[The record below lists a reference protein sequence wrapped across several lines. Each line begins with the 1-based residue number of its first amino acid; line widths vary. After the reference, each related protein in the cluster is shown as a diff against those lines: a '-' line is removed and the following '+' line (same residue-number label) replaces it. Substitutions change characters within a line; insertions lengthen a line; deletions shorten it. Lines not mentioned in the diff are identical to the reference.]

1 MTNYGTIQVVDRKG
15 WTKSFLLEKALTLIG
30 SAPFNDIVLSE
41 EHGSGVAAVH
51 LQLISNQTAKRGFR
65 LINLVN
71 ESLLL
76 TLSNA
81 RGSLELQAKGS
92 RELEDGDV
100 VQVGDFRITFYLQVE
115 NGLSIE
121 KHSENIGVKLEMPGI
136 TLRQRSKLTGL
147 LTLKNF
153 GTDKRS
159 QFEID
164 LEGFPTDCYQVDP
177 APLLYPGGEEKLQ
190 IRFFHFGNR
199 PVAGECPIQIH
210 VTAVDAYPKEKII
223 IPVVLG
229 IEPVYQYS
237 VRIFDSVEAIL
248 EKNILKKRSTIFENI
263 DQRPLP
269 TGEFLEGN
277 GVSLKNNGNAHEI
290 SSLANS
296 EQVSVML
303 NESTIQ
309 KDVEPEVDWWADN
322 FDSVPKAAID
332 DPLAGL
338 KRSSKPKLSVEKT
351 NIQVLKAENDGQ
363 TEMNEIQE
371 SE

>member
-1 MTNYGTIQVVDRKG
+1 MTNFGTIYVVDRKG
-15 WTKSFLLEKALTLIG
+15 WSKSFPLEKALTMIG

-41 EHGSGVAAVH
+41 ANGSGVAAVH
-51 LQLISNQTAKRGFR
+51 LQLISIQTAKRGFR

-71 ESLLL
+71 EPLLL

-100 VQVGDFRITFYLQVE
+100 VQLGDFKITFYLQTE
-115 NGLSIE
+115 SGLSIE
-121 KHSENIGVKLEMPGI
+121 KSSENIGVKLEMHGV
-136 TLRQRSKLTGL
+136 TLRQGSKLTGL

-164 LEGFPTDCYQVDP
+164 LEGLPADCYQVDP

-190 IRFFHFGNR
+190 IRFFHLGIR
-199 PVAGECPIQIH
+199 PNAGEYPIQIH
-210 VTAVDAYPKEKII
+210 VTAVDAYPKEKVIL
-223 IPVVLG
+223 PVVLD

-237 VRIFDSVEAIL
+237 IGVFDSLEAVLENNKLENRPSIL
-248 EKNILKKRSTIFENI
+248 EKKDKVSIPILESIERI
-263 DQRPLP
+263 DDSAIKS
-269 TGEFLEGN
+269 EIVNEI
-277 GVSLKNNGNAHEI
+277 SLKE
-290 SSLANS
+290 NS
-296 EQVSVML
+296 EQGHIKL
-303 NESTIQ
+303 KESPTQ
-309 KDVEPEVDWWADN
+309 KDEDSEIDWWADN
-322 FDSVPKAAID
+322 LDTVPKATIN

-351 NIQVLKAENDGQ
+351 KIQVLKAENDIQ
-363 TEMNEIQE
+363 SEMSENQE

>member
-15 WTKSFLLEKALTLIG
+15 WSKSFPLEKALTMIG

-41 EHGSGVAAVH
+41 ANGSGVAAVH
-51 LQLISNQTAKRGFR
+51 LQLISIQTAKRGFR

-71 ESLLL
+71 EPLLL

-100 VQVGDFRITFYLQVE
+100 VQLGDFKITFYLQTE
-115 NGLSIE
+115 SGLSIE
-121 KHSENIGVKLEMPGI
+121 KSSENIGVKLEMHGV
-136 TLRQRSKLTGL
+136 TLRQGSKLTGL
-147 LTLKNF
+147 MTLKNF

-164 LEGFPTDCYQVDP
+164 LEGLPADCYQVDP

-190 IRFFHFGNR
+190 IRFFHLGKR
-199 PVAGECPIQIH
+199 PNAGETPIQIH
-210 VTAVDAYPKEKII
+210 VTAVDAYPKEKVIL
-223 IPVVLG
+223 PVVLD

-237 VRIFDSVEAIL
+237 ISVFDSLDTIL
-248 EKNILKKRSTIFENI
+248 EKNILNNRPIIMENKGQVSTPIRESIERNEDSEI
-263 DQRPLP
+263 NNSI
-269 TGEFLEGN
+269 TNEI
-277 GVSLKNNGNAHEI
+277 SLKEDT
-290 SSLANS
+290 
-296 EQVSVML
+296 EQSHIIL
-303 NESTIQ
+303 NESPIQ
-309 KDVEPEVDWWADN
+309 KDEDTEVDWWADN
-322 FDSVPKAAID
+322 LNSVPKATIN

-351 NIQVLKAENDGQ
+351 KIQVLKAENDIQ
-363 TEMNEIQE
+363 TEMNENQE